1 MAITNTI
8 LSNTTAANIFVSA
21 GTQGDAIT
29 TMYFCNPNATQYTVN
44 VFVVPSGSV
53 ANTALNI
60 VYSNV
65 AIAAGDTLVIDMEK
79 LVLGAGDTICANAS
93 ADNKIAATVSS
104 LAI

>member
-1 MAITNTI
+1 MAITNSI
-8 LSNTTAANIFVSA
+8 LHNTNAASIFTSA

-29 TMYFCNPNATQYTVN
+29 TMYFCNPDASAHTVN
-44 VFVVPSGSV
+44 VFVVPNGTV

-65 AIAAGDTLVIDMEK
+65 SIAAGDTLVIDMEK
-79 LVLGAGDTICANAS
+79 LVLGVGDSIRANAS
-93 ADNKIAATVSS
+93 TDNKIAATISS

>member
-1 MAITNTI
+1 MAITNSI
-8 LSNTTAANIFVSA
+8 LGNITAGNIFVSA
-21 GTQGDAIT
+21 GTNGDAIT

-44 VFVVPSGSV
+44 VFVVANGAV

-79 LVLGAGDTICANAS
+79 LVLGTGDTIQANAS
-93 ADNKIAATVSS
+93 ADNKIVATVSS
-104 LAI
+104 LRV